1 MRLPRLTSPASKE
14 RNNTMPINSWNHYRC
29 DNCGKI
35 KRKPE
40 MGELEQYPVRH
51 STPGSSNTEFT
62 STWMVFCSECK
73 DEINKSG

>member
-1 MRLPRLTSPASKE
+1 MS
-14 RNNTMPINSWNHYRC
+14 INAGSHYRC

-40 MGELEQYPVRH
+40 VGELVQYPVRH

-62 STWMVFCSECK
+62 CTWMVFCPECK
-73 DEINKSG
+73 DDINKLG